1 MPRRQTVLLLA
12 LALLSALWQPL
23 CLCRS
28 VSASRSA
35 STGKGCC
42 SEQEA
47 PRPDDPCEPH
57 DGACDCG
64 TKLTLALAEFD
75 GTGSSVTFAFA
86 LELPSFLP
94 PPPMARERVHAAV
107 PCGRP
112 PASPGSAGRLP
123 LRI

>member
-1 MPRRQTVLLLA
+1 MFRRQAVLLLA

-28 VSASRSA
+28 VSAGQSA

-57 DGACDCG
+57 DGGCDCD
-64 TKLTLALAEFD
+64 TKLALAPAELD
-75 GTGSSVTFAFA
+75 GTASLTFAFA

-94 PPPMARERVHAAV
+94 PPPLARERVHAAI

-112 PASPGSAGRLP
+112 PAPPGSAGRLP